1 MRSNENIAISTNKVL
16 LVPYDAHHVPR
27 YHEWMEDPA
36 IREATASERLT
47 LAEEYEN
54 QASWREAKDKLTFII
69 CEPQQDATP
78 EHTPV
83 SVVASEADEPGKMVG
98 DINLFLTPWD
108 GDEDEGGDLQQGNDY
123 VTAEVDIM
131 IADQRHRGR
140 GLGRAA
146 VGTFLLYIQRN
157 LKGLLLEYASA
168 GTDVA
173 TGEGRRPQAVL
184 RELVARINADNAGS
198 IALFKSLGFKQR
210 GGVNFF
216 GEISMVLEGFGQE
229 NVREEGH
236 EPAWKAAV
244 KGDGYKEVAYD
255 RSRLGN

>member
-1 MRSNENIAISTNKVL
+1 MRSNENIAISTNRVL

-27 YHEWMEDPA
+27 YHEWMEDAA

-54 QASWREAKDKLTFII
+54 QKSWREAKDKLTFII
-69 CEPQQDATP
+69 CEPLALDSQGVT
-78 EHTPV
+78 
-83 SVVASEADEPGKMVG
+83 SVVAGEVDAPSRMVG

-108 GDEDEGGDLQQGNDY
+108 NDDDEDHPQENPY
-123 VTAEVDIM
+123 VVAEVDIM

-146 VGTFLLYIQRN
+146 VSTFLRFVRRHLRE
-157 LKGLLLEYASA
+157 LLLEY
-168 GTDVA
+168 
-173 TGEGRRPQAVL
+173 EGRPASMGTLGGEKRRETVL
-184 RELVARINADNAGS
+184 RELVAKISVENAGS
-198 IALFKSLGFKQR
+198 IALFRSLGFRQR

-216 GEISMVLEGFGQE
+216 GEILMVLKGFGE
-229 NVREEGH
+229 GDGGEEA
-236 EPAWKAAV
+236 AWEAAV
-244 KGDGYKEVAYD
+244 KDDGYREVVYD